1 MTLNNLKTGASGK
14 ILSVGGQGA
23 LRRRLLDMGLT
34 PGTRV
39 VIRKVAPLGDP
50 IELHLRGYAL
60 TLRKEDALNIEV
72 AAVVKEA

>member
-34 PGTRV
+34 PGTHIL
-39 VIRKVAPLGDP
+39 IRRVAPFGDP
-50 IELHLRGYAL
+50 IELYLRGYAL

-72 AAVVKEA
+72 AAVSKEA